1 MNWVISCR
9 LKCNELLPI
18 KPDTMQH
25 LPQFTWEYS
34 RIWGQTQTYDCTG
47 LEEIVSPLFFRACRC
62 QRLSYPFHFWMK
74 CSRQYKV
81 FYAKPTTALLSSY
94 LKPKW
99 TLSLGTTE
107 TWTQPMLKLEE
118 HLRKKTNHRKKL
130 ELHRMGVLLLL
141 PRLSSLAL
149 EQALS
154 RWGAINESNFTSH
167 NATADDVW
175 GIVGKHV
182 MISSR
187 IVLEP
192 SWKLLS
198 HNQSSL
204 MAPTKS
210 AST

>member
-1 MNWVISCR
+1 
-9 LKCNELLPI
+9 
-18 KPDTMQH
+18 MQH
-25 LPQFTWEYS
+25 LHQLPENTAEYENKLKT
-34 RIWGQTQTYDCTG
+34 IDCTG
-47 LEEIVSPLFFRACRC
+47 LRELFLLCSVRACRC
-62 QRLSYPFHFWMK
+62 WRLSYPFHFWMK

-94 LKPKW
+94 LKRKW

-107 TWTQPMLKLEE
+107 TWMQPNAKTRGTFE
-118 HLRKKTNHRKKL
+118 KKTKIRKKL
-130 ELHRMGVLLLL
+130 ELHKTGILLLL
-141 PRLSSLAL
+141 RRLSSLASK
-149 EQALS
+149 QALS
-154 RWGAINESNFTSH
+154 KWGAINESNFTSH

>member
-1 MNWVISCR
+1 
-9 LKCNELLPI
+9 
-18 KPDTMQH
+18 MQH

-118 HLRKKTNHRKKL
+118 HLRKKLITEKNLSCTEWAYFYFCLDFPLFPWNKPFPDEEQSMNPILPATMPQLMMFEALL
-130 ELHRMGVLLLL
+130 ENMWWFLQ
-141 PRLSSLAL
+141 
-149 EQALS
+149 E
-154 RWGAINESNFTSH
+154 
-167 NATADDVW
+167 
-175 GIVGKHV
+175 
-182 MISSR
+182 
-187 IVLEP
+187 
-192 SWKLLS
+192 
-198 HNQSSL
+198 
-204 MAPTKS
+204 
-210 AST
+210 